1 MGRIMALDVGQ
12 KRVGVAITDEQKIIA
27 TGLDTIPTQEIFVFL
42 EQYLASEE
50 VETIVIGDPRQKDN
64 SQSPSARFIE
74 PLVNKINKKYPDLK
88 VERYDERYTSK
99 LAFRT
104 MIESGISK
112 KNRQNKSLI
121 DKISATIILQSYMEF
136 QINQRK

>member
-1 MGRIMALDVGQ
+1 MALDIGQ
-12 KRVGVAITDEQKIIA
+12 KRIGVAVTDDQKIIA
-27 TGLDTIPTQEIFVFL
+27 NGLDTIPSQDIFDFL
-42 EQYLASEE
+42 EQYISSEE
-50 VETIVIGDPRQKDN
+50 VDTIVIGDPRQKDN
-64 SQSPSARFIE
+64 SESPSARFID
-74 PLVNKINKKYPDLK
+74 PLVKKIKKKYPDMK

-136 QINQRK
+136 QNNQKN

>member
-1 MGRIMALDVGQ
+1 MALDVGQ
-12 KRVGVAITDEQKIIA
+12 KRIGVAVTDELKIIA
-27 TGLDTIPTQEIFVFL
+27 SGLDTIPASEIFGFL
-42 EQYLASEE
+42 EQYIANEE

-64 SQSPSARFIE
+64 SESPSARYID
-74 PLVNKINKKYPDLK
+74 PLVKKIKKKYPDMK

-112 KNRQNKSLI
+112 KSRQNKNLI
-121 DKISATIILQSYMEF
+121 DKISATIILQSYMDF
-136 QINQRK
+136 QQNQRSKNE